1 MSKKLFD
8 ALVRL
13 ASENDEVRPSLLPI
27 LKEAKRWQ
35 DAALKALA
43 EEEGLW
49 DEDDAEGEPFD
60 ADDVFRI
67 YKSGFGNGIRVDAG
81 RKEYLVFEDYDD
93 AEKECQEYLE
103 QTLEDEP
110 GIFNRS
116 FLRSH
121 LSISPT
127 DARMIAV
134 EDADSYVEDIKGE
147 DGDPPRVIEEADME
161 DKWSELDDERWELEE
176 RRDDI
181 DRELL
186 ELDDE
191 LLDAEDAEEEGTK
204 TMGPSAKEI
213 QKKIDALNE
222 ESEQAVARI
231 DEIER
236 EKEDLIEEAADKLS
250 SDLADRTEKEIK
262 DDPLGWYE
270 DRFGSIDMD
279 RLPSFLSLDIRE
291 AAEDAIGTD
300 GVAHFLASYDG
311 DEMRLGR
318 TGAVAYRVN

>member
-13 ASENDEVRPSLLPI
+13 ASENDEVRPSILPI

-49 DEDDAEGEPFD
+49 DEDDAKGEPFD

-67 YKSGFGNGIRVDAG
+67 YKSGFGHGIRVRGG
-81 RKEYLVFEDYDD
+81 RKEYLVFEDHDD
-93 AEKECQEYLE
+93 AEEECREYLE

-110 GIFNRS
+110 GLFNRS
-116 FLRSH
+116 FLQNY
-121 LSISPT
+121 LSISPI

-147 DGDPPRVIEEADME
+147 GGDPPRVIEEADME

-181 DRELL
+181 DSELL

-191 LLDAEDAEEEGTK
+191 LLDAGDAEEEGTK
-204 TMGPSAKEI
+204 TMGPSSKEI

-250 SDLADRTEKEIK
+250 SDLADRTEREIK

-291 AAEDAIGTD
+291 AAEDAISTD

-311 DEMRLGR
+311 DEMWLGR